1 MWLAELGV
9 AGFRNL
15 AEQKLE
21 FGEHANIVFGSN
33 GAGKTNLLESIS
45 VLARGRSFR
54 TLQDSELLGFDAER
68 FRVAG
73 RVENERGQTWTGRVY
88 FSPAERKHY
97 FLERREIL
105 KRSLFSGWLPAS
117 IFLLDDRRL
126 IAGSPAERR
135 AFLDE
140 ALSKLS
146 RTYGFLLS
154 EFRRVLLF
162 RNALLKKGSGDD
174 EFRVWERRLAELAG
188 EIAGRRSEYWQRF
201 IVHFER
207 MAKRFLPSA
216 ELKVEYLSNVKEEED
231 YAELLERSRES
242 EKRYGFTS
250 RGPHRDDFRVRLGSR
265 PLRSFGSHGQQRLA
279 ALALALAESETALA
293 AGVKP
298 VYLMDDVAAELDDY
312 NTRLLFELVRS
323 KGQLFYAAAKPPR
336 DVEGRRF
343 HVKQGS
349 IKQV

>member
-1 MWLAELGV
+1 MWLAELSV

-21 FGEHANIVFGSN
+21 FGENANIIFGPN
-33 GAGKTNLLESIS
+33 GAGKTNLLEAVS

-54 TLQDSELLGFDAER
+54 TLQDSELLGFEAEH

-73 RVENERGQTWTGRVY
+73 RAENDRGQTWTGRVY
-88 FSPAERKHY
+88 FSPKERKHY
-97 FLERREIL
+97 FLERREIP

-140 ALSKLS
+140 ALSTLS

-154 EFRRVLLF
+154 EFRRILLY
-162 RNALLKKGSGDD
+162 RNALLKKGAGND
-174 EFRVWERRLAELAG
+174 EFKIWEKRLAELAG
-188 EIAGRRSEYWQRF
+188 EISSRRAEYWQRF
-201 IVHFER
+201 VAHFER
-207 MAKRFLPSA
+207 MARRFLPSA
-216 ELKVEYLSNVKEEED
+216 ELKVEYVGNIKEGED
-231 YAELLERSRES
+231 YSGLLERLREAD
-242 EKRYGFTS
+242 KRYGFTS
-250 RGPHRDDFRVRLGSR
+250 RGPHRDDFKVRLETR
-265 PLRSFGSHGQQRLA
+265 PLRSFGSYGQQRLA

-312 NTRLLFELVRS
+312 NTRLLFEMVRS
-323 KGQLFYAAAKPPR
+323 KGQLFYTAAKPPR

-343 HVKQGS
+343 HVRQGS